1 MDWHDDGF
9 ILNVRKHGETATI
22 VSLLTR
28 ERGRH
33 LGLVRGGQSRR
44 RQGLLQPG
52 NLVSATWRARLPE
65 HLGTLTLEPAH
76 DLAAGVLDDPWRLMA
91 LASMTALLEVTLAE
105 RDPHPGLFRVSV
117 ALAELLAGSATVPVG
132 GDAQPPPEWLAAYV
146 RWELA
151 LLRDL
156 GFGLDLG
163 TCAATGTTEGLVYV
177 SPRSGR
183 AVSAVAGEPWRD
195 RLLELPPFLREA
207 GPPPRDTGDI
217 LSGLRLTGYFLDRHH
232 FATQVAKSPAA
243 RDRLIQALFRDAK

>member
-9 ILNVRKHGETATI
+9 ILSVRKHGETAAI

-52 NLVSATWRARLPE
+52 NLVTATWRARLPE
-65 HLGTLTLEPAH
+65 HLGTLTLEPAR

-91 LASMTALLEVTLAE
+91 LASVTALLEVTLAE
-105 RDPHPGLFRVSV
+105 RDPHAALFRDSL
-117 ALAELLAGSATVPVG
+117 ALAEILAEAAPAPVG
-132 GDAQPPPEWLAAYV
+132 PAEPPPAWLAAYV

-163 TCAATGTTEGLVYV
+163 SCAATGTREKLVYV

-183 AVSAVAGEPWRD
+183 AVSAVAGEPWRS
-195 RLLELPPFLREA
+195 RLLDLPPFLAVEGA
-207 GPPPRDTGDI
+207 APGDLGDI
-217 LSGLRLTGYFLDRHH
+217 LRGLRLTGHFLDRHH

-243 RDRLIQALFRDAK
+243 RGRLVQALSR